1 MTHASIGPW
10 PLVYERV
17 DERPSIP
24 ALLLSGAVAA
34 ASSSQTLKRTAL
46 FDRHVDA
53 GAKLVP
59 FAGWEMPVQ
68 YGGIREEHVAVRDAC
83 GVFDVSH
90 MGEIETSGPQAVE
103 LLQHLVSNDVEK
115 LAVGGAQ
122 YAVMCREDGGVL
134 DDLFTYRLAPDRF
147 LTVTN
152 AANHESDLAWF
163 QAHAGPYDAKVTD
176 AHARYAMLAVQGPR
190 AREIVQAMADAP
202 LPARFTTARRTL
214 VGRAMLVCGTG
225 YTGEDG
231 VELLLDPADAPAIWD
246 ELVRRGAQP
255 AGLAARDTL
264 RLEVC
269 FHLYGND
276 LMQER
281 GPIEAGL
288 GWCCK
293 EDTGFIGADAVRAV
307 RQAGPREK
315 LVPFTLTGA
324 GIARQGNPVI
334 GGGEVTSGT
343 MSPCLE
349 VGIGMAY
356 VPAER
361 AEPGT
366 ELEIDVRG
374 KVRPAVVGTKP
385 LYRKENDG

>member
-1 MTHASIGPW
+1 
-10 PLVYERV
+10 V
-17 DERPSIP
+17 
-24 ALLLSGAVAA
+24 SGSVAA
-34 ASSSQTLKRTAL
+34 ASSSHTLKRTAL
-46 FDRHVDA
+46 FDRHVEA
-53 GAKLVP
+53 GARLVP

-68 YGGIREEHVAVRDAC
+68 YRGIREEHVAVRRAC
-83 GVFDVSH
+83 GIFDVSH
-90 MGEIETSGPQAVE
+90 MGEIETSGPQAQE
-103 LLQHLVSNDVEK
+103 LLQRLVSNDVEK

-152 AANHESDLAWF
+152 ASNHDSDLAWF
-163 QAHAGPYDAKVTD
+163 RSHAREFDAEVSD
-176 AHARYAMLAVQGPR
+176 AHGRYAMLAVQGPR

-202 LPARFTTARRTL
+202 LPPRFTTARRTL
-214 VGRAMLVCGTG
+214 VGREALVCGTG

-307 RQAGPREK
+307 REAGPREK
-315 LVPFTLTGA
+315 LVPFTLKGA
-324 GIARQGNPVI
+324 GIARQGNPVA

-343 MSPCLE
+343 MSPCLA

-356 VPAER
+356 VPAAR

-374 KVRPAVVGTKP
+374 KVRTAVVGTKP

>member
-1 MTHASIGPW
+1 
-10 PLVYERV
+10 
-17 DERPSIP
+17 
-24 ALLLSGAVAA
+24 VAA
-34 ASSSQTLKRTAL
+34 ASSSQTLKRTPL

-90 MGEIETSGPQAVE
+90 MGEIETSGPQAQD
-103 LLQHLVSNDVEK
+103 LLQRLLSNDIEK

-122 YAVMCREDGGVL
+122 YSVLCREDGGVL
-134 DDLFTYRLAPDRF
+134 DDLFTYRVAPDRF

-152 AANHESDLAWF
+152 AANHEKDLAWF
-163 QAHAGPYDAKVTD
+163 QSHAGGFDADVLD
-176 AHARYAMLAVQGPR
+176 AHERYAMLAVQGPR
-190 AREIVQAMADAP
+190 AREILQALADAP
-202 LPARFTTARRTL
+202 LPARFTTATRRL
-214 VGRAMLVCGTG
+214 AGRSVLVCGTG

-231 VELLLDPADAPAIWD
+231 VEILCEPADAAALWD
-246 ELVRRGAQP
+246 EVTRRGAAP

-276 LMQER
+276 LMEER

-293 EDTGFIGADAVRAV
+293 EDTGFVGADAVRAV
-307 RQAGPREK
+307 REAGPSEK

-324 GIARQGNPVI
+324 GIARQGNAVV

-343 MSPCLE
+343 LSPCLG

-356 VPAER
+356 VPVDR
-361 AEPGT
+361 AQPGT

>member
-1 MTHASIGPW
+1 
-10 PLVYERV
+10 
-17 DERPSIP
+17 
-24 ALLLSGAVAA
+24 LLLSGSVAA
-34 ASSSQTLKRTAL
+34 ASSSQTLKRTPL

-59 FAGWEMPVQ
+59 FAGWEMPVR
-68 YGGIREEHVAVRDAC
+68 YAGIRDEHIAVRTAC

-90 MGEIETSGPQAVE
+90 MGEIETTGPQAVDRLQR
-103 LLQHLVSNDVEK
+103 LLSNDVDK
-115 LAVGGAQ
+115 LQVGGAQ
-122 YAVMCREDGGVL
+122 YSVLCREDGGVL
-134 DDLFTYRLAPDRF
+134 DDLFTYRLAPERF

-152 AANHESDLAWF
+152 AANHDKDLAWF
-163 QAHAGPYDAKVTD
+163 QGHASEGEAEVAD
-176 AHARYAMLAVQGPR
+176 AHDRYAMLAVQGPR
-190 AREIVQAMADAP
+190 AQENVQAMADAP

-214 VGRAMLVCGTG
+214 VGRAVLVCGTG
-225 YTGEDG
+225 YTGEAG
-231 VELLLDPADAPAIWD
+231 VEILCEPGDAGALWD
-246 ELVRRGAQP
+246 ELLRRGATP
-255 AGLAARDTL
+255 CGLAARDTL

-276 LMQER
+276 LMEER

-293 EDTGFIGADAVRAV
+293 EDTGFIGSEAVLAARE
-307 RQAGPREK
+307 AGPAEK
-315 LVPFTLTGA
+315 LVPFTLTGP
-324 GIARQGNPVI
+324 GIARQGNTVL

-343 MSPCLE
+343 LSPCLG

-356 VPAER
+356 VPAAR